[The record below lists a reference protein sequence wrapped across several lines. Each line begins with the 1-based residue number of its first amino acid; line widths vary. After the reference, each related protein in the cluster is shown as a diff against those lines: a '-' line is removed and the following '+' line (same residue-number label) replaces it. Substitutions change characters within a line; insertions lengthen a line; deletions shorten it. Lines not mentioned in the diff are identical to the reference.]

1 MRLAVAILAIAVCLF
16 LMQASARIGFSRLLA
31 RYALIANSVEAA
43 NEAIRLTPSDPE
55 AHRARATVLSRL
67 EQPAEAVKALE
78 AATRLRYRDDLL
90 WIDLGNARE
99 EVGDTQAALAAFDQ
113 AVRWAPHYA
122 HTHWQRGNLLLR
134 MGRGADAFG
143 ELRSAVAANRG
154 YLPNLIDL
162 AWGISREDVNVA
174 GQLIGVRDDADRLA
188 LIRFLARRGKGK
200 ETVAQMRLL
209 SAPLS
214 KPQKDEVVYLL
225 FSAKDFKHAFEVW
238 SSSPAR
244 TAALFNGGFE
254 ESQILNEP
262 GFGGWVRSRDQNKTS
277 MAIDVA
283 EKFGGTKSLQVS
295 FDGEWNP
302 GTPLL
307 SQTVLIEPSK
317 TYRVSFSVKT
327 KDLVT
332 GGPPLLTVSDA
343 TNGQLLGKSESFPS
357 TNSWLTLNFEFTTL
371 ATSEAAV
378 IRLQR
383 NNCDPAPCPI
393 FGVIWLDEINLS

>member
-1 MRLAVAILAIAVCLF
+1 MR
-16 LMQASARIGFSRLLA
+16 S
-31 RYALIANSVEAA
+31 
-43 NEAIRLTPSDPE
+43 
-55 AHRARATVLSRL
+55 
-67 EQPAEAVKALE
+67 
-78 AATRLRYRDDLL
+78 
-90 WIDLGNARE
+90 
-99 EVGDTQAALAAFDQ
+99 
-113 AVRWAPHYA
+113 
-122 HTHWQRGNLLLR
+122 
-134 MGRGADAFG
+134 
-143 ELRSAVAANRG
+143 
-154 YLPNLIDL
+154 
-162 AWGISREDVNVA
+162 
-174 GQLIGVRDDADRLA
+174 
-188 LIRFLARRGKGK
+188 
-200 ETVAQMRLL
+200 L

-214 KPQKDEVVYLL
+214 KAQKDELVYLL
-225 FSAKDFKHAFEVW
+225 FSAKAFKDAFEVW
-238 SSSPAR
+238 SSTPAR

-262 GFGGWVRSRDQNKTS
+262 GLGGWVRSREQNKTS

-357 TNSWLTLNFEFTTL
+357 TNSWLTLSFEFTTL